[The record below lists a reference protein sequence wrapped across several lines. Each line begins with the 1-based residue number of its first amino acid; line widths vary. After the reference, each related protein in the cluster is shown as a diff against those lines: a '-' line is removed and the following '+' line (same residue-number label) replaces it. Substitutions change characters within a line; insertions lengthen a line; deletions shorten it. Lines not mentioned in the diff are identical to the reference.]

1 MNDASAPARTG
12 RLLSRP
18 EVEAETRL
26 SRSTIYRQ
34 IEAGQFPR
42 PIRVGIRAVA
52 WWESDIHQWKNS
64 RPPSDAGH

>member
-1 MNDASAPARTG
+1 MNDAGAPPRSG

-34 IEAGQFPR
+34 VDAGKFPR

-52 WWESDIHQWKNS
+52 WWESDINHWKNS
-64 RPPSDAGH
+64 RPPNDAGH